1 MLKTSLINDRSSH
14 IRREGEKLEK
24 LYPTSHEWKII
35 KEIVELLSPFESV
48 TCLLSGATYPTIGLI
63 YPSLCNLKEIL
74 ETEFILSFETDVA
87 ENCRKAI
94 LEDLRSRWEFP
105 QELCIKGSFLDPC
118 FKGLDFVSQETRK
131 EIINQLE
138 TEYEVLK
145 NDSIPSIPVK
155 SNLTLTTMGSFWKKK
170 NERNVTPIKNK
181 VQYYLNLPELPAFE
195 EYDSF
200 TW

>member
-35 KEIVELLSPFESV
+35 KEMVELLSPFESV

-87 ENCRKAI
+87 ENC
-94 LEDLRSRWEFP
+94 
-105 QELCIKGSFLDPC
+105 
-118 FKGLDFVSQETRK
+118 LDFVSQETRE

-138 TEYEVLK
+138 IEYEVLK